1 MFGGFMGAKTV
12 TVEDT
17 QNRNLTRKKQ
27 GHVIEWK
34 ITSNLLQQV
43 KNATKGQEF
52 LSPEFETIDGTKWRI
67 MLQPLKNGFF
77 NSPGCSL
84 KCVTLSA
91 NKAKIGVNALLKI
104 MELDKSGIGGHTFT
118 EPGRIVC
125 LNTTDALPKQIQ
137 SLSTLTIQCIVEKT
151 MDVSTSDTLFEWK
164 ITKPFLQQW
173 KNAKKGERF
182 RSPQFNAVGYK
193 WYLYIYPNGK
203 DTEGTA
209 HLYIDCYGLKKDD
222 SKGVSYYADTIGLV
236 SNVHQVKFN
245 KRIYKNEDKCVD
257 KIVCDPPFQMND
269 IRNQFEINIAIK
281 LWRSSIIFGNVRMPF
296 ATADDM
302 GGKVQSII
310 DRYSKQNQKIPP
322 KAWREFFVASP
333 TQITNWLVDLGFLQ
347 FAAIF
352 KENQYETISE
362 LHGLSNED
370 LEEMGIEEPELR
382 KTIIDGIKPF
392 LLHLGLEQYLALFQE
407 NECKT
412 MDNLKKVT
420 KSDLNEMGIKALG
433 HRVKIIEGIAAHFTS
448 KPRPRRV
455 PNQEESKLND
465 NANARNNP
473 LMICIGIEQY
483 YEALANLKT
492 AKDIETYKSVFEDLY
507 NYKIFANDPSKP
519 MNAKELLKFLRKAR
533 KYLYDYEE
541 DEANHDSLI
550 VTFGG
555 HGTHDSV
562 ICSDGSKVTHKK
574 IRDAFKLE
582 ELNGI
587 PKIFIFDSCRS
598 DDDPEEEEQKQ
609 KHRGVAEARGFSVTL
624 MTSEGAK
631 VYGAKICKHITQE
644 FKRMYEDN
652 QFKTLY
658 TVCRTARNKI
668 KNETKMKQ
676 DLIFGEHD
684 LDTDDLVFGPRD
696 EARGGPQKRYD
707 ADIRQGGIAN
717 PLRKFLKDIRM
728 DRYYEDFKEKGFG
741 NTALLREL
749 DDTTLELM
757 VKVPRHREIILK
769 AVKKL

>member
-1 MFGGFMGAKTV
+1 
-12 TVEDT
+12 
-17 QNRNLTRKKQ
+17 
-27 GHVIEWK
+27 
-34 ITSNLLQQV
+34 
-43 KNATKGQEF
+43 
-52 LSPEFETIDGTKWRI
+52 
-67 MLQPLKNGFF
+67 
-77 NSPGCSL
+77 
-84 KCVTLSA
+84 
-91 NKAKIGVNALLKI
+91 

-555 HGTHDSV
+555 HGTYDSV
-562 ICSDGSKVTHKK
+562 ICSDRSHVKHKD
-574 IRDAFKLE
+574 IRDIFKLP
-582 ELNGI
+582 ELTDI
-587 PKIFIFDSCRS
+587 PKIFMFDSCRT
-598 DDDPEEEEQKQ
+598 DGDRDEMKDE
-609 KHRGVAEARGFSVTL
+609 KHRGLDKASTFSATL
-624 MTSEGAK
+624 MTSEGHK

-644 FKRMYEDN
+644 FKRMHE
-652 QFKTLY
+652 
-658 TVCRTARNKI
+658 RNKFANFYTMCRI
-668 KNETKMKQ
+668 ARANIQKETNKEQ
-676 DLIFGEHD
+676 DLMVCEHD
-684 LDTDDLVFGPRD
+684 LDVDDVVFVPRD
-696 EARGGPQKRYD
+696 KARSSGPEAQTDGTVPVIDDEISNLLRPYPGSMNLLHYVD
-707 ADIRQGGIAN
+707 
-717 PLRKFLKDIRM
+717 PLRKAGVTNKEELLQLTSEKL
-728 DRYYEDFKEKGFG
+728 KEKGIKMVIFHKKE
-741 NTALLREL
+741 LLKRIARANSFIGTFLADIGMEQYYDAFKDSECDTKGLVKCL
-749 DDTTLELM
+749 DENTLELIG
-757 VKVPRHREIILK
+757 VKEHHRGTFMK
-769 AVKKL
+769 AIQKM